1 MSSFFAFTNLLQLV
15 LPALFSAMHTVQA
28 DTGKPWDQVAVD
40 VINHLT
46 PGQPNAAALEAGK
59 PAAPST

>member
-1 MSSFFAFTNLLQLV
+1 MGNFFAIANIIASIM
-15 LPALFSAMHTVQA
+15 PSLFSAMHTVQQ

-46 PGQPNAAALEAGK
+46 PGQPNAPALEANK
-59 PAAPST
+59 PN